1 MFVGVRTGF
10 VVGFVS
16 LCLSGKI
23 VLTIRSRKRVLT
35 DLEIKKESIGCPS
48 TKESAVVGFGKADWH
63 RLLLLSG
70 KIVLTI
76 RSRKRVLS
84 DLEIKSIGCP
94 SKKESIGW

>member
-1 MFVGVRTGF
+1 MIRGLQLA
-10 VVGFVS
+10 S
-16 LCLSGKI
+16 LG
-23 VLTIRSRKRVLT
+23 
-35 DLEIKKESIGCPS
+35 DLEVLLS
-48 TKESAVVGFGKADWH
+48 
-63 RLLLLSG
+63 RLLSKVLLLSG